1 LHCIVCKEKKP
12 LLAGCK
18 CDATSFFTACSKDA
32 CHKVVTHL
40 IHTLEQR
47 GATGILI
54 SREEQRR
61 DRIQKTTHFDH
72 TKFRLITF
80 DDVRTALTWASMDVL
95 IEVAGEIFEQLGG
108 LAQGNPL
115 SPVLAR
121 CYLDSRHQVLYRTP
135 RQIPSIVPYTHL
147 LGQNV
152 ATWMATACHVDDSLW
167 ISRQLCCRCIFR
179 VVAAVWPEDVGLTLE
194 SDTETT
200 TFLHCDVSFA
210 EGLCSI
216 WPRVANRAYALGK
229 DWKPCTSAY
238 PLFNRSYLLRAHLR
252 PILGAKLHLLLRGIQ
267 PAHWL
272 EYADRAIATAMEP
285 LHALWPALW
294 VADILCGVSYTN
306 NRVGSR
312 FNRFAGAWLR
322 KHAALYP
329 EALRSLHLHGG
340 DGLGRFYDKWMEC
353 LRKFRP

>member
-1 LHCIVCKEKKP
+1 LEK
-12 LLAGCK
+12 
-18 CDATSFFTACSKDA
+18 
-32 CHKVVTHL
+32 
-40 IHTLEQR
+40 R

-61 DRIQKTTHFDH
+61 DRIQKTAHFDH

-80 DDVRTALTWASMDVL
+80 HDVRTALTWASMDVL

-121 CYLDSRHQVLYRTP
+121 CYLDSRHQILYRAP
-135 RQIPSIVPYTHL
+135 RQIPSIVPYTL
-147 LGQNV
+147 VLGTNV
-152 ATWMATACHVDDSLW
+152 AAWMATACHVDDSLW
-167 ISRQLCCRCIFR
+167 ISRQLCCICIFR
-179 VVAAVWPEDVGLTLE
+179 AVAAVWPEDVGLTLE
-194 SDTETT
+194 SDTEAT
-200 TFLHCDVSFA
+200 TFLHCDVNFA
-210 EGLCSI
+210 KGVLSV
-216 WPRVANRAYALGK
+216 WPRVANREYALGK
-229 DWKPCTSAY
+229 DWKPGISAY
-238 PLFNRSYLLRAHLR
+238 PTFNRSYLLRAHLR

-267 PAHWL
+267 PAHWH

-285 LHALWPALW
+285 LHALWPAQW

-329 EALRSLHLHGG
+329 EALRNLHLHGE
-340 DGLGRFYDKWMEC
+340 DGLGRFYDLWTEC
-353 LRKFRP
+353 LRNFKP